1 MLGRRGTTNAWVVG
15 VMVSR
20 SGRSLLAFFALLWC
34 AAPAYALDPAKPF
47 SDFARDDWSAEQG
60 LPQITVLSM
69 AQGPDG
75 YLWIG
80 TQGGLARF
88 DGIRFRNFTPEE
100 VPALPGLWVQSML
113 VDKSGRLWIGT
124 YKGIAS
130 FKEGRF
136 TAVQGGS
143 ATTDVRALAEL
154 PDGDIAAATSNG
166 LGIIHDG
173 VFAAAPGFAGLPVYS
188 LLSYGGALYVG
199 SVDKVYIQTAHGT
212 SATPLP
218 GAAKG
223 TLVTHLVWH
232 DGALWAGT
240 SDGLFRYAGGN
251 VSRFPLP
258 APLASLPVSAL
269 RTDGDGTL
277 WVATIAGL
285 ARVHQGQ
292 VTEVVPPAATDGQ
305 VESIYEDREH
315 NLWFGTR
322 ANGLFRL
329 WNGFIQRLST
339 QYGLSQAVI
348 WSLAPAQGGGYW
360 VGTSDGLDRY
370 QDKRFKLA
378 VPGAALPDPN
388 AYTLTLDGDTLW
400 IGTRNGLAIYK
411 GGRLQPPPPVFA
423 PLATV
428 QISGIL
434 KTRGGDWWF
443 ATTGGA
449 FRYAGGTLT
458 RFGPEQGLTEVRCR
472 VLLET
477 RDGRLLVG
485 TDGGLYAYA
494 DGRMSRVTGIPASAD
509 VPSIAE
515 LKDGTLIA
523 GTLTETALYVEHGG
537 SWTQLGVAQG
547 LLANIA
553 FSIQEDRH
561 GYLWVAGDR
570 GIYRMPARELEE
582 VAAGRLATLHAQG
595 VLSDQGQW
603 PGSQVG
609 HCCNGAGNARGL
621 MDGDDLLLP
630 SRDGVV
636 EVNTLKPV
644 FNAVPPTTVVES
656 IEYGGEWHML
666 GPGEAPVLPAKY
678 RDLAIRFTALSFQ
691 YPGGVMLRYRL
702 LGYDDEWKSLPDP
715 RQRTVFYTNLPPGHY
730 LFEAQGANNA
740 GVWSEDTADLPFDIR
755 YHFYET
761 WWFRIT
767 ATLFAL
773 LLVYVLFRVQLR
785 ALRRRQLELERTV
798 QLRTAEL
805 REANARLEEAS
816 QTDPLTGAKNRRY
829 LANQLPADIAHFRRE
844 LHSDP
849 TRRMVFALM
858 DLDYFKEI
866 NDSYGHAHGD
876 RALVEFADLL
886 KRTIRQG
893 DYLVRWGGEEF
904 LVILRSVHY
913 DETAGYAERLATAV
927 QRYRFASPDD
937 RTLRL
942 TCSLG
947 FVEFPF
953 FSGEPEALDWNHAV
967 VLADRAMYSVK
978 QGGRNGWAIVRP
990 VAGVAPSRLMK
1001 HFGQGLSWLV
1011 EQGLLS
1017 LNSRLQGL
1025 PPKK

>member
-1 MLGRRGTTNAWVVG
+1 ML
-15 VMVSR
+15 
-20 SGRSLLAFFALLWC
+20 ALGLS
-34 AAPAYALDPAKPF
+34 AAPAYGLDPAKPF

-60 LPQITVLSM
+60 LPQITVLAM

-88 DGIRFRNFTPEE
+88 DGIRFRNFTPDE
-100 VPALPGLWVQSML
+100 VPELPGLWVQAML

-124 YKGIAS
+124 YKGLAS
-130 FKEGRF
+130 YKEGRF
-136 TAVQGGS
+136 TTVQGGIA
-143 ATTDVRALAEL
+143 ATSDVRALAEL

-166 LGIIHDG
+166 LGNVHDD
-173 VFAAAPGFAGLPVYS
+173 VFTAAPGFTGLPVYG
-188 LLSYGGALYVG
+188 LLSHGGILYVG
-199 SVDKVYIQTAHGT
+199 SVDKVYMQGAHGIT
-212 SATPLP
+212 AAPLP
-218 GAAKG
+218 AGEHG
-223 TLVTHLVWH
+223 VLVTHLLWH

-240 SDGLFRYAGGN
+240 SDGLFRYSGSAW
-251 VSRFPLP
+251 SRFTLP
-258 APLASLPVSAL
+258 APLDSLPVSAL

-285 ARVHQGQ
+285 ARVHPGR

-329 WNGFIQRLST
+329 WNGFIERLST
-339 QYGLSQAVI
+339 QYGLSNPVTWA
-348 WSLAPAQGGGYW
+348 LAPAQGGGYW

-370 QDKRFKLA
+370 RDGHFQLA
-378 VPGAALPDPN
+378 VTGTALPDPN
-388 AYTLTLDGDTLW
+388 AYTLLADGETLW
-400 IGTRNGLAIYK
+400 IGTRNGLALYK
-411 GGRLQPPPPVFA
+411 GGRLQRPPPVFA
-423 PLATV
+423 PLTTV

-434 KTRGGDWWF
+434 KTRGGDYWF

-449 FRYAGGTLT
+449 FRYAGGALT
-458 RFGPEQGLTEVRCR
+458 RFGPDQGLAEVRCR

-494 DGRMSRVTGIPASAD
+494 QGRMSRVPGIPASAD
-509 VPSIAE
+509 VPSISE
-515 LKDGTLIA
+515 LRDGTLIA
-523 GTLTETALYVEHGG
+523 GSLTETALYVEHAGT
-537 SWTQLGVAQG
+537 WAQLGTAQG

-561 GYLWVAGDR
+561 GYVWIAGDR
-570 GIYRMPARELEE
+570 GIYRMPTRELED
-582 VAAGRLATLHAQG
+582 VAVGRLATLHPQG

-621 MDGDDLLLP
+621 MDGDDLFLP
-630 SRDGVV
+630 SREGVV
-636 EVNTLKPV
+636 VVNTMKPV
-644 FNAVPPTTVVES
+644 FNSVPPTTVVES
-656 IEYGGEWHML
+656 IEYGGQWHPPA
-666 GPGEAPVLPAKY
+666 PGESPVLPAKD
-678 RDLAIRFTALSFQ
+678 RDIAIRFTALSFQ

-730 LFEAQGANNA
+730 MFEAQGANNA

-755 YHFYET
+755 YHYYET
-761 WWFRIT
+761 WWFRT
-767 ATLFAL
+767 VAAL
-773 LLVYVLFRVQLR
+773 LALTLVYALFRLQLR
-785 ALRRRQLELERTV
+785 ALRSRQLQLERTV

-805 REANARLEEAS
+805 REANTRLEEAS

-829 LANQLPADIAHFRRE
+829 LANQLPADIAHFKRE
-844 LHSDP
+844 FHADP

-858 DLDYFKEI
+858 DLDHFKEI
-866 NDSYGHAHGD
+866 NDGYGHAGGD

-886 KRTIRQG
+886 KRAIRQG

-904 LVILRSVHY
+904 LVILRSVQY
-913 DETAGYAERLATAV
+913 DTVAGYAERLSKAV
-927 QRYRFASPDD
+927 QRYRFATPDD

-953 FSGEPEALDWNHAV
+953 YPGEPEALDWNQAI

-990 VAGVAPSRLMK
+990 AAGVPPSRLIK
-1001 HFGQGLSWLV
+1001 HFGEGLPWLV
-1011 EQGLLS
+1011 EKGLLTLS
-1017 LNSRLQGL
+1017 SHLQGP
-1025 PPKK
+1025 PPKN